1 MKKRLVH
8 SSANAFCLVNKKEY
22 ILLPYIILT
31 SLSNVNIPELC
42 VCVYV
47 WIYSVF
53 LTVCVLWRYHDFIF
67 MKIII

>member
-42 VCVYV
+42 VCVC
-47 WIYSVF
+47 
-53 LTVCVLWRYHDFIF
+53 LCMGIF
-67 MKIII
+67 SIPDCMCIMEIP

>member
-22 ILLPYIILT
+22 ILLPFKILT

-42 VCVYV
+42 LYVYMYRY
-47 WIYSVF
+47 IQYSWLYV
-53 LTVCVLWRYHDFIF
+53 
-67 MKIII
+67 

>member
-42 VCVYV
+42 VCVFMYGYIQYSWLYV
-47 WIYSVF
+47 YYGDTMILSSWK
-53 LTVCVLWRYHDFIF
+53 L
-67 MKIII
+67 